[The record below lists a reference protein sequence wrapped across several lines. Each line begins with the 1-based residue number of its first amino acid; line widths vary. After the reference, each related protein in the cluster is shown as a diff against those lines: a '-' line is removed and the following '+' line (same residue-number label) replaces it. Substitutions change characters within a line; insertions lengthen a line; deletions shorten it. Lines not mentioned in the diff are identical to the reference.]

1 MNCWWYN
8 KTSLQQMCSH
18 PKKRC
23 QIKNVL
29 HVNLIFYFIQLSS
42 TVFNKRELTPY
53 FFQLRNLPFIKLNTL
68 FVVSVDGEMTISI
81 WWWCSIATHT
91 HFNVTVRQAAL
102 RSVRSFQQQPVR
114 LLQQHLKLF
123 HNWLPWDIRNLNY
136 VISISFL

>member
-1 MNCWWYN
+1 
-8 KTSLQQMCSH
+8 MCSH

-29 HVNLIFYFIQLSS
+29 NVNLIFYFIQLSS

-81 WWWCSIATHT
+81 PTT
-91 HFNVTVRQAAL
+91 K
-102 RSVRSFQQQPVR
+102 P
-114 LLQQHLKLF
+114 
-123 HNWLPWDIRNLNY
+123 
-136 VISISFL
+136 